1 MMTVVK
7 GGMEMEENNML
18 EEVIVAVQDFIC
30 RVSGEQY
37 AKTDEEV
44 KALPEMTRLFM
55 VLLQFRA
62 DRKE

>member
-1 MMTVVK
+1 M
-7 GGMEMEENNML
+7 ENNML

-30 RVSGEQY
+30 RVSGKQC

-44 KALPEMTRLFM
+44 KALPEMTHLFM
-55 VLLQFRA
+55 ELLQFRA

>member
-1 MMTVVK
+1 
-7 GGMEMEENNML
+7 MEENNML

-30 RVSGEQY
+30 RVSGEQC